1 MNKLSHIAFIMD
13 GNGRWAKARG
23 LSRTTGHYYG
33 LKAMKEIIR
42 SVYELEIKSVSFY
55 AFSLENWKRP
65 KSEVDYLIKLLTKE
79 INNPQ
84 LKNWLIKYEVKFIW
98 NGFENNLSKKL
109 IFKIKE
115 LMDLTKDFTKMNLQI
130 MFNYGSQ
137 QKIVSC
143 VNEMINSNITI
154 NETSLMEALDPYNLG
169 PIDLLIRTSGE
180 HRISNFML
188 YELSYAEII
197 FNSKYWPEYNKQIL
211 LDDIEIFKNTSRR
224 YGAI

>member
-1 MNKLSHIAFIMD
+1 MD

-143 VNEMINSNITI
+143 VNEMISSNITI